1 MAGFN
6 TAITGLKAATTDLDV
21 TGNNIANA
29 STVGFKAS
37 RTEFGDIY
45 TSAVVGAGSSN
56 VPGSGVTVTD
66 IAQDFSAGTMEF
78 TNSNL
83 DLAINGA
90 GFFQLADE
98 QGGLT
103 YTRAGSFELDKDG
116 FIVNKTGQF
125 LRGYPVQ
132 NGVQLPLGNLSVT
145 EKESSPQATYDMDL
159 ALNIDSRS
167 DSSDLQALYDKDVP
181 ASYTYSTTMERI
193 DTLGDSSAIK
203 YNYVEQRPVKEV
215 HTYDYV
221 DGGTGAFQVSGVALN
236 TSNFTGPGGT
246 IDDAVL
252 ATVQAA
258 DPRVFD
264 LVLDQ
269 PSAGKLQVIFKSDST
284 QYGDLVT
291 ADVAGGV
298 ALSNEAVSEVSAG
311 EQHFF
316 NFTGAAATLYGGG
329 NATME
334 LSVAGVNIAI
344 DTGASGVTA
353 QDIVNEINAQRTTII
368 NTNSNIESFELD
380 QSTSPP
386 RLQINY
392 RAEAGDLANNS
403 LDLQVISGPAN
414 PFSAAAVPTGTLT
427 PSLAVD
433 GDNSYEGTYRMYA
446 YLLDPNDSE
455 KDQLLVIG
463 KAPDPAEAGTLPE
476 KGPILLKFNDLT
488 GNISEI
494 NGETV
499 TSAAAVPQL
508 TVQGFTDNDQIL
520 ANNTDSQTVIK
531 LDLTN
536 TTQFAS
542 DSIVKASAQNG
553 YPKGDL
559 IGVSFG
565 LNGEM
570 VASFSNGQNQTL
582 GVVAVATFENQA
594 GLQPVGDTQ
603 WAASLS
609 SGEAVPNPPGA
620 GLNGTLRSGALE
632 QSNVDLSE
640 QLVKLIE
647 AQRNF
652 QANSKTLE
660 TLNTVTQ
667 AILQI

>member
-21 TGNNIANA
+21 TGNNIANS

-45 TSAVVGAGSSN
+45 ASAVVGAGSSN
-56 VPGSGVTVTD
+56 TPGSGVTVTD
-66 IAQDFSAGTMEF
+66 IAQDYSAGTMEF

-90 GFFQLADE
+90 GFFQLADDS
-98 QGGLT
+98 GGLT
-103 YTRAGSFELDKDG
+103 YTRAGAFELDKDG
-116 FIVNKTGQF
+116 FIVNKTGQY
-125 LRGYPVQ
+125 LRGYPVV
-132 NGVQLPLGNLSVT
+132 NDVQLPLGNLAVT
-145 EKESSPQATYDMDL
+145 EKESNPQATYEMDL
-159 ALNIDSRS
+159 SVNIDSRA
-167 DSSDLQALYDKDVP
+167 DATDLQAQYDKDVP
-181 ASYTYSTTMERI
+181 GSYTYSTTMERI
-193 DTLGDSSAIK
+193 DSLGDSSAIK
-203 YNYVEQRPVKEV
+203 YNFVEQRPVKEV
-215 HTYDYV
+215 HTYDIA
-221 DGGTGAFQVSGVALN
+221 DGGSGALSISGYSFNLSDFDATTGTL
-236 TSNFTGPGGT
+236 
-246 IDDAVL
+246 
-252 ATVQAA
+252 
-258 DPRVFD
+258 
-264 LVLDQ
+264 
-269 PSAGKLQVIFKSDST
+269 SAGTAGELSSLQAIDERIFDVVYDSANSEIEVIFKSEFT

-291 ADVAGGV
+291 SDTAGGV
-298 ALSNEAVSEVSAG
+298 SFTNEAVSEITAG
-311 EQHFF
+311 EQHYFE
-316 NFTGAAATLYGGG
+316 FTGTGPFAAGGSI
-329 NATME
+329 E
-334 LSVAGVNIAI
+334 LSVAGVNIVI
-344 DTGASGVTA
+344 DGGTSGVTA
-353 QDIVNEINAQRTTII
+353 EEIVNEINAQRTAII
-368 NTNSNIESFELD
+368 NNNSNIETFTYDDS
-380 QSTSPP
+380 SGTP
-386 RLQINY
+386 QILVTY
-392 RAEAGDLANNS
+392 RAEGGDLTDTE
-403 LDLQVISGPAN
+403 LDLQFVSGTN
-414 PFSAAAVPTGTLT
+414 PFAGTLPT
-427 PSLAVD
+427 PDLVIN
-433 GDNSYEGTYRMYA
+433 GDSSFESTYRMYA
-446 YLLDPNDSE
+446 YLLDPEDSE
-455 KDQLLVIG
+455 QDQLLVVG
-463 KAPDPAEAGTLPE
+463 KNPDPGEGGTLPE
-476 KGPILLKFNDLT
+476 KGPIILKFNDLDGT
-488 GNISEI
+488 IAEI

-499 TSAAAVPQL
+499 TSTLAIPQL

-520 ANNTDSQTVIK
+520 ANDTDSQTVIK

-542 DSIVKASAQNG
+542 DSIVKSSAQNG

-565 LNGEM
+565 INGEM

-582 GVVAVATFENQA
+582 GVVAIATFENQA

-609 SGEAVPNPPGA
+609 SGEAVPNPPGT